1 MSLPTIFVLVF
12 LSILLFFLGF
22 KQLKAGEQER
32 IALRLHKVI
41 GDRMKVV
48 VDQVKAKRTTGGS
61 HRLLELTGRLFI
73 TSKLTT
79 KFECELSKADIPLK
93 GEEFMGLML
102 LLVIAGG
109 LLVSLV
115 TKNLVI
121 GLFAAALGGYLPQ
134 FALRRAKAKRLNKFN
149 GQIGDALVIMA
160 NSMRSGFSFLQAMDM
175 VRKELPAPISK
186 DFGAALQ
193 EMNWG
198 TPTEEA
204 LFNMS
209 AKSNSEDLELVITA
223 VMIQRQVGGNLAE
236 VLDSIASTIRE
247 RVRIKGEIKTL
258 TAQGRVSGLII
269 GLLPIFLTVG
279 IYCISPEYIKI
290 LFTNKT
296 GLLLVFVAVMSQV
309 LGMTIISKIV
319 NIPA

>member
-1 MSLPTIFVLVF
+1 MSLTTIFGLVF
-12 LSILLFFLGF
+12 LSVLLFFLGF
-22 KQLKAGEQER
+22 KQLKAGEQEQ
-32 IALRLHKVI
+32 IALRMHRVI
-41 GDRMKVV
+41 GDRMKVMV
-48 VDQVKAKRTTGGS
+48 EKVKAKRSAGGG

-73 TSKLTT
+73 ASKLSN
-79 KFECELSKADIPLK
+79 KFEGELNKADIPLK

-102 LLVIAGG
+102 ILVVAGG
-109 LLVSLV
+109 LLATLA
-115 TKNLVI
+115 TKNPVLGI
-121 GLFAAALGGYLPQ
+121 FAAVLGGYLPL
-134 FALRRAKAKRLNKFN
+134 FGLRRAKLKRLTKFN

-160 NSMRSGFSFLQAMDM
+160 NAMRSGFSFLQAMDM
-175 VRKELPAPISK
+175 VRKELPSPISK

-204 LFNMS
+204 LLNMA
-209 AKSNSEDLELVITA
+209 AKTNSEDLELVITA

-247 RVRIKGEIKTL
+247 RVRIQGEIKTL

-269 GLLPIFLTVG
+269 GLLPIFLTAA
-279 IYCISPEYIKI
+279 IYFISPEYIKV
-290 LFTNKT
+290 LFVNKV
-296 GLLLVFVAVMSQV
+296 GLLLVFLAVLSQV
-309 LGMTIISKIV
+309 LGLTIISKIV

>member
-1 MSLPTIFVLVF
+1 MSLSTICGLVF
-12 LSILLFFLGF
+12 LSIMLFFLGF
-22 KQLKAGEQER
+22 KQLKAGEQEQ
-32 IALRLHKVI
+32 IAMRLHRVI

-48 VDQVKAKRTTGGS
+48 VERVKAKSTAGGG
-61 HRLLELTGRLFI
+61 HRVLELTGRLFT
-73 TSKLTT
+73 TSKFTS
-79 KFECELSKADIPLK
+79 KFEGELTKADIPLK

-102 LLVIAGG
+102 ILVVAVG
-109 LLVSLV
+109 LLG
-115 TKNLVI
+115 TIATRNPVI

-134 FALRRAKAKRLNKFN
+134 FGLRRAKTKRLNKFN
-149 GQIGDALVIMA
+149 AQIGDALVIMA

-175 VRKELPAPISK
+175 VRKELPSPISK

-198 TPTEEA
+198 TSTEEA
-204 LFNMS
+204 LLNMA

-236 VLDSIASTIRE
+236 VLDTIASTIRE

-258 TAQGRVSGLII
+258 TAQGRISGLII
-269 GLLPIFLTVG
+269 GLLPVFLTGV
-279 IYCISPEYIKI
+279 IYLISPEYIGV
-290 LFTNKT
+290 LFTNKI
-296 GLLLVFVAVMSQV
+296 GLLLLFVAVFSQV
-309 LGMTIISKIV
+309 LGLSIISKIV